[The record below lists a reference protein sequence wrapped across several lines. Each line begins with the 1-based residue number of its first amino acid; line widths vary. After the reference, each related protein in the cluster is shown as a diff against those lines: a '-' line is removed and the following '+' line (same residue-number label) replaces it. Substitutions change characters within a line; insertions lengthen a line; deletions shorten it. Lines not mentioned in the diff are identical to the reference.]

1 MPKKTI
7 KSLPLKEISPKVNAD
22 ELIKRLKV
30 SKDVQPYDR
39 YDTYLYFLYTT
50 QACLKYVEECDE
62 LEDTYSSQLTSL
74 AVVLSSVAIAHHKR
88 KEVQLLSACV
98 LVNLLRLYYPDP
110 PFTENQMKV

>member
-7 KSLPLKEISPKVNAD
+7 KSLPFKEISPKVNAD

-30 SKDVQPYDR
+30 SKDVLG
-39 YDTYLYFLYTT
+39 YDTYLFFLYMT

-110 PFTENQMKV
+110 PFTEDQMKV